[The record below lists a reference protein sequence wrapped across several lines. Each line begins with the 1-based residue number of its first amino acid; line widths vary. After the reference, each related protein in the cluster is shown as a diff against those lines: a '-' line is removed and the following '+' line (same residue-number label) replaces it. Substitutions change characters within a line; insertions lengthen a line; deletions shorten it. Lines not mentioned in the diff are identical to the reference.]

1 MKLLELPPYAELST
15 AELVRQT
22 LKWQCVGLAMLV
34 GHVIMSKLSA
44 VPFFPIALL
53 VLGWLYYKAP
63 LAGLLVF
70 FQWLIYQNWVLS
82 ILSVGMDYSTF
93 TMLQGSSFAAL
104 VLMAGISF
112 TRLVSSK
119 RWRHLDG
126 RLLGAVKLALLMSCI
141 YAVYGMTKAGIT
153 PTAVYFREATSL
165 VLAVPIGLDVGR
177 VWGYRTVGTGFLV
190 SAALSIVI
198 SLVEISAPA
207 PYYDLINAPNYTN
220 LKYSKVGSSVKDPAS
235 INSVRTGKELAE
247 ANSAV
252 FFNIT
257 GSETT
262 SRSFRFIGTVIH
274 PISYAYI
281 LAGCAVIALSI
292 GAGQWL
298 WLLLPL
304 LVTIGVKGANLQF
317 ACSLLLWMVWSLTRN
332 RNFLLTS
339 GFIMMVGYVA
349 FGLYFGMDRGD
360 FHVIGFMGGVH
371 GLLANPIG
379 HGLGMGGNFSP
390 QAMMHIKWDSLQH
403 FGADFAVES
412 AVGVL
417 IYQMGIASITVF
429 AVIALLLKDAP
440 CGVKGPQR
448 RDICLIGLAT
458 VTVNG
463 IFQEEAYTS
472 YACGLFTLLCA
483 VIVANGYR
491 TASTYVPTCQNPA
504 LYLPHQIAA

>member
-274 PISYAYI
+274 PISYAYR
-281 LAGCAVIALSI
+281 GR
-292 GAGQWL
+292 
-298 WLLLPL
+298 
-304 LVTIGVKGANLQF
+304 T
-317 ACSLLLWMVWSLTRN
+317 MV
-332 RNFLLTS
+332 
-339 GFIMMVGYVA
+339 MAPVA
-349 FGLYFGMDRGD
+349 FTGDDRRQGREFAIRVQPIAVDGLEPYAESEF
-360 FHVIGFMGGVH
+360 
-371 GLLANPIG
+371 P
-379 HGLGMGGNFSP
+379 
-390 QAMMHIKWDSLQH
+390 
-403 FGADFAVES
+403 ADVRLHYD
-412 AVGVL
+412 GRL
-417 IYQMGIASITVF
+417 CCIWTVF
-429 AVIALLLKDAP
+429 RDGPRRLP
-440 CGVKGPQR
+440 CDRLYGRSPR
-448 RDICLIGLAT
+448 AT
-458 VTVNG
+458 G
-463 IFQEEAYTS
+463 
-472 YACGLFTLLCA
+472 
-483 VIVANGYR
+483 
-491 TASTYVPTCQNPA
+491 
-504 LYLPHQIAA
+504 